1 MYLHTNVHPVHSA
14 IYSVWVVETEFELV
28 NSTTMVR
35 SSFMGIMV
43 TMSLVTLIASC
54 ATSYRKYGSGW
65 MGGPGYSETRLNDSS
80 YAVRFVANQ
89 NTRLERA
96 TDYCLLRAAELAREN
111 EAPFF
116 VIVEKNEGHG
126 EGTVTDVYYH
136 EEHIVRYPI
145 VDMTMVYSKKKP
157 TVVKGR
163 LFETAVIMED
173 IRKKWGIK

>member
-1 MYLHTNVHPVHSA
+1 
-14 IYSVWVVETEFELV
+14 
-28 NSTTMVR
+28 MVAM
-35 SSFMGIMV
+35 F
-43 TMSLVTLIASC
+43 LVTLMASC
-54 ATSYRKYGSGW
+54 ATTYRKYGSGW
-65 MGGPGYSETRLNDSS
+65 MGGPGYSENRLNDSS

-96 TDYCLLRAAELAREN
+96 TDYCLLRAAELAGEN

-116 VIVEKNEGHG
+116 VIVEKNEGQG
-126 EGTVTDVYYH
+126 AASVTDVYDH

-145 VDMTMVYSKKKP
+145 VDMTMIYSKKKP

-163 LFETAVIMED
+163 LFETAVIRDD